1 MSDGKEEIYSVMFS
15 SLKHPARRK
24 ILRILSEK
32 PLTFSEMLEILGVS
46 SSNLTYH
53 LDNLGE
59 LITKDDSGVYKLST
73 FGFASV
79 NTMRIVEEAP
89 EVQPRRRIGLSLK
102 WKTLLSVLL
111 IGLVVTA
118 SVAVLQG
125 SLLNQTTGE
134 RDSLLS
140 KYNQLLSWSS
150 STNSAINF
158 LQNVV
163 QIDTSHYQATLL
175 NNNFEQRADLGGTLQ
190 QIMTYELS
198 SSDSRLYVSLRF
210 RNNQF
215 SRYQILVQEGAPV
228 YSQPQPSSAVDS
240 SKGLLERLTAY
251 HSTAYLGNMS
261 SLLSLASSST
271 QDIEIKEGN
280 FKLTAIQGESPKI
293 VIMHI
298 ENNVDFSPKS
308 LSLVFRDGDLVDMID
323 GYFLFSVGSTAV
335 NVSSDRAVTLAR
347 NALNGY
353 SWTANGTTH
362 SDFQA
367 VDQPTVIFHPNTKN
381 SLELYPQYTVT
392 FYLDK
397 VYLGGVNTIVVEV
410 WADDGSI
417 AQIKT
422 QTS

>member
-24 ILRILSEK
+24 ILRILSDK
-32 PLTFSEMLEILGVS
+32 PLAFSEMLEILGVS

-53 LDNLGE
+53 LDSLGE
-59 LITKDDSGVYKLST
+59 LVTKDDSGVYKLST

-79 NTMRIVEEAP
+79 NTMGVVEGAP
-89 EVQPRRRIGLSLK
+89 EVQPRRRGGLSLK
-102 WKTLLSVLL
+102 WKTLLGVLL

-125 SLLNQTTGE
+125 SLLNQTSGE
-134 RDSLLS
+134 RDSLLL

-150 STNSAINF
+150 STNNAINF
-158 LQNVV
+158 FQDVV

-175 NNNFEQRADLGGTLQ
+175 SNKFEKRDDLGGALQ
-190 QIMTYELS
+190 QDMTYELS
-198 SSDSRLYVSLRF
+198 SSDSKLHVNLRF

-240 SKGLLERLTAY
+240 SKGLLERFAAY
-251 HSTAYLGNMS
+251 QSTVYLGNMS
-261 SLLSLASSST
+261 SLLSLVSNST
-271 QDIEIKEGN
+271 QDIEIKESN
-280 FKLTAIQGESPKI
+280 LKLTASQGESPKI
-293 VIMHI
+293 VIMHT

-323 GYFLFSVGSTAV
+323 GYFLFSVGSTTI
-335 NVSSDRAVTLAR
+335 NISSERAVTLAR
-347 NALNGY
+347 NALESY
-353 SWTANGTTH
+353 SWTAEGSTV
-362 SDFQA
+362 SDFQ
-367 VDQPTVIFHPNTKN
+367 VVGQPTVIFHPNTKN

-397 VYLGGVNTIVVEV
+397 IYPGGVNAIAVEV

-422 QTS
+422 